1 VIFACFTLQENP
13 ATTFKEG
20 SSNLGRRMPMS
31 WRTRKVFGTAIL
43 AAFLATALLTG
54 YLQKVH
60 AAPAQKDDQ
69 AGRPSNLPPAGSQDK
84 PALSTT
90 EKDQVDLAVTVYNS
104 NLALVRDVR
113 QIHLSPGVFPLHFE
127 DVAASINPATVHFRS
142 LSEPAKL
149 SVVEQNYEYDLL
161 DPQKLLQKY
170 VGREVGFNWNG
181 VEMTGLLLA
190 DNNGPIWKVNNQ
202 IITGLP
208 VGTFHFPELPDNLY
222 SRPTLVWMLD
232 NRGANAQKV
241 EASYLTANM
250 SWKADYVLTVTRDEK
265 AADLDGWVTLTN
277 NSGVAYGNAKL
288 QLVAG
293 EIHQV
298 TPAVQMESMAQSIRV
313 TGAAPAPQF
322 TQEGF
327 SEYHLYSLERR
338 TSIQNNESKQ
348 ISLLNGTGVP
358 VEKYLMVEGQAY
370 YYRNPQGIGNAI
382 PQPVKVYYRFKN
394 EEKGGLGLP
403 LPAGTVRVY
412 QADSKGGV
420 QFVGEDSIQHTP
432 KDETLKI
439 YIGNAFDVVCDRKQ
453 TDYKKLANG
462 LYEMEYEIALRNH
475 KDGPVTVEVREPVG
489 GDWEVVNSN
498 FKPIKLDSTTI
509 GFQVP
514 VEKDGAAT
522 LTYRV
527 RVKW

>member
-1 VIFACFTLQENP
+1 
-13 ATTFKEG
+13 
-20 SSNLGRRMPMS
+20 MS
-31 WRTRKVFGTAIL
+31 WRTRKVFGSTVL
-43 AAFLATALLTG
+43 MTFFVTALLVG
-54 YLQKVH
+54 YLRRVD
-60 AAPAQKDDQ
+60 AAPEQKDEQ
-69 AGRPSNLPPAGSQDK
+69 ATK
-84 PALSTT
+84 TPALSTT

-104 NLALVRDVR
+104 NIALVREVR
-113 QIHLSPGVFPLHFE
+113 QIHISPGVFPLHFE

-142 LSEPAKL
+142 LSEPTKL

-161 DPQKLLQKY
+161 DPAKLLQKY
-170 VGREVGFNWNG
+170 VGREVTLVRAEKDAGSTRY
-181 VEMTGLLLA
+181 VETKALLLS
-190 DNNGPIWKVNNQ
+190 DNNGPVWKVGNE
-202 IITGLP
+202 IVTGMSADSYRFPDLP
-208 VGTFHFPELPDNLY
+208 GNLY

-232 NRGANAQKV
+232 NRGVNAQKV
-241 EASYLTANM
+241 EASYLTENM

-265 AADLDGWVTLTN
+265 AADLDGWVTLAN
-277 NSGVAYGNAKL
+277 NSGVAYSNAKL

-293 EIHQV
+293 EIHQAA
-298 TPAVQMESMAQSIRV
+298 PAVPMKMMTDSLRMNAN
-313 TGAAPAPQF
+313 APAPQF

-348 ISLLNGTGVP
+348 ISLLNGTDVP

-394 EEKGGLGLP
+394 EQKGGLGMP

-420 QFVGEDSIQHTP
+420 QFVGEDNIQHTP
-432 KDETLKI
+432 KDEALKI
-439 YIGNAFDVVCDRKQ
+439 YIGNAFDVVCERKQ
-453 TDYKKLANG
+453 TDYKKLSSNQA
-462 LYEMEYEIALRNH
+462 EMEYAITLRNH
-475 KDGPVTVEVREPVG
+475 KDTAVTVEVREPVG
-489 GDWEVVNSN
+489 GDWQVVDSN
-498 FKPIKLDSTTI
+498 FKAEKLDASTI
-509 GFQVP
+509 GFHVP
-514 VEKDGAAT
+514 VDKDGAAT

>member
-1 VIFACFTLQENP
+1 
-13 ATTFKEG
+13 
-20 SSNLGRRMPMS
+20 
-31 WRTRKVFGTAIL
+31 
-43 AAFLATALLTG
+43 
-54 YLQKVH
+54 
-60 AAPAQKDDQ
+60 
-69 AGRPSNLPPAGSQDK
+69 
-84 PALSTT
+84 
-90 EKDQVDLAVTVYNS
+90 
-104 NLALVRDVR
+104 
-113 QIHLSPGVFPLHFE
+113 
-127 DVAASINPATVHFRS
+127 
-142 LSEPAKL
+142 
-149 SVVEQNYEYDLL
+149 
-161 DPQKLLQKY
+161 
-170 VGREVGFNWNG
+170 
-181 VEMTGLLLA
+181 
-190 DNNGPIWKVNNQ
+190 
-202 IITGLP
+202 
-208 VGTFHFPELPDNLY
+208 
-222 SRPTLVWMLD
+222 
-232 NRGANAQKV
+232 
-241 EASYLTANM
+241 
-250 SWKADYVLTVTRDEK
+250 
-265 AADLDGWVTLTN
+265 
-277 NSGVAYGNAKL
+277 
-288 QLVAG
+288 
-293 EIHQV
+293 
-298 TPAVQMESMAQSIRV
+298 
-313 TGAAPAPQF
+313 
-322 TQEGF
+322 
-327 SEYHLYSLERR
+327 
-338 TSIQNNESKQ
+338 
-348 ISLLNGTGVP
+348 VP

-420 QFVGEDSIQHTP
+420 QFVGEDNIQHTP

-498 FKPIKLDSTTI
+498 FKPMKLDSTTI

>member
-1 VIFACFTLQENP
+1 MCL
-13 ATTFKEG
+13 
-20 SSNLGRRMPMS
+20 
-31 WRTRKVFGTAIL
+31 RTRKVFGTAIL
-43 AAFLATALLTG
+43 TAFLAIALLAG
-54 YLQKVH
+54 YSRRVH
-60 AAPAQKDDQ
+60 AAGDQKDE
-69 AGRPSNLPPAGSQDK
+69 AAAK
-84 PALSTT
+84 TAALSTT
-90 EKDQVDLAVTVYNS
+90 ERDQVDLAVTVYNS

-113 QIHLSPGVFPLHFE
+113 QIHLSAGVFPLHFE

-142 LSEPAKL
+142 LSEPTKL
-149 SVVEQNYEYDLL
+149 SVVEQDYEYDLL
-161 DPQKLLQKY
+161 EPAKLLQKY
-170 VGREVGFNWNG
+170 VGREVTLVRAEKDAGSTRW
-181 VEMTGLLLA
+181 VETKALLLS
-190 DNNGPIWKVNNQ
+190 DNNGPVWKIGDEIV
-202 IITGLP
+202 TGMSADSYRFPDLP
-208 VGTFHFPELPDNLY
+208 GNLY
-222 SRPTLVWMLD
+222 SRPTLVWTLD

-241 EASYLTANM
+241 EASYLTDNM

-265 AADLDGWVTLTN
+265 AADLDGWVTLAN
-277 NSGVAYGNAKL
+277 NSGVAYSNAKL

-298 TPAVQMESMAQSIRV
+298 ARARTMESMGKAMSIN
-313 TGAAPAPQF
+313 GAAPAPQF

-370 YYRNPQGIGNAI
+370 YYRNSQGIGNAI
-382 PQPVKVYYRFKN
+382 PEPVKVYYRFKN
-394 EEKGGLGLP
+394 EEKGGLGMP

-420 QFVGEDSIQHTP
+420 QFVGEDNIKHTP

-439 YIGNAFDVVCDRKQ
+439 YIGNAFDVVCERKQ
-453 TDYKKLANG
+453 TDYKKLSSNQF
-462 LYEMEYEIALRNH
+462 EMEYAITLRNH
-475 KDGPVTVEVREPVG
+475 KDAPVTVEVREPVG
-489 GDWEVVNSN
+489 GDWEVVDSN
-498 FKPIKLDSTTI
+498 FKPIKLDATTI

-514 VEKDGAAT
+514 VEKDGSAT

>member
-1 VIFACFTLQENP
+1 MLRRKFQRTLVII
-13 ATTFKEG
+13 
-20 SSNLGRRMPMS
+20 S
-31 WRTRKVFGTAIL
+31 L
-43 AAFLATALLTG
+43 AAGAVAFGPLAWRAG
-54 YLQKVH
+54 H
-60 AAPAQKDDQ
+60 ANASP
-69 AGRPSNLPPAGSQDK
+69 RPAGDT
-84 PALSTT
+84 PASTQ
-90 EKDQVDLAVTVYNS
+90 KDQVDLNVTVYNS
-104 NLALVRDVR
+104 NVALVRDVR
-113 QIHLSPGVFPLHFE
+113 QLTLPSGSFSLKFE

-142 LSEPAKL
+142 LTEPAHL
-149 SVVEQNYEYDLL
+149 SVIEQNYEYDLL
-161 DPQKLLQKY
+161 DPAKLLLKY
-170 VGREVGFNWNG
+170 VGKEVTLVHRETENNSTKW
-181 VEMTGLLLA
+181 VETKALLLS
-190 DNNGPIWKVNNQ
+190 DNNGPVWKIGNEIV
-202 IITGLP
+202 TGMTAESYRFADLP
-208 VGTFHFPELPDNLY
+208 ENLY
-222 SRPTLVWMLD
+222 SQPTLLWTLD

-241 EASYLTANM
+241 EAAYLTENM
-250 SWKADYVLTVTRDEK
+250 NWKADYVLTVTRDEK

-298 TPAVQMESMAQSIRV
+298 AFGAVGGTAKAMRMD
-313 TGAAPAPQF
+313 AANAPSPQF
-322 TQEGF
+322 AQESF

-370 YYRNPQGIGNAI
+370 YYRNSQGIGNAI
-382 PQPVKVYYRFKN
+382 PEPVKVYYRFKN
-394 EEKGGLGLP
+394 EEKGGLGMP

-420 QFVGEDSIQHTP
+420 QFVGEDNIQHTP

-439 YIGNAFDVVCDRKQ
+439 YIGNAFDVVCERKQ
-453 TDYKKLANG
+453 TDYKKLSSNT
-462 LYEMEYEIALRNH
+462 YEMEYAITLRNH
-475 KDGPVTVEVREPVG
+475 KDSAVTVEVREPVG

-498 FKPIKLDSTTI
+498 FKPEKLDATTI

-514 VEKDGAAT
+514 VEKDGTAT